1 MLVILFHDLPKRQ
14 EVIHISHIP
23 CISPLFTRHQ
33 KKSVWP
39 SALLSLAHYQK
50 LSTIMINTPAAPD
63 DVLAGPRASWSSLP
77 PETQLQVLKFTDLV
91 VPTRHVMWSTSDC
104 FYLDHDAKEA
114 AASIAWRI
122 PLPLLLVNRAFHQQ
136 ARDTFWRH
144 NTVTVRPDTSFVW
157 EKPDTPL
164 EESKAPTRYA
174 TSQLLTD
181 RLSPN
186 TISSL
191 RFLNLRLLD
200 TVRRDLAETA
210 REDWFESVDYAVKH
224 GLSLS
229 MLHVDCGSNEEL
241 CEGGFDERAP
251 RDEDKVR
258 FVRERVRERVW
269 PYFSDEGI
277 PRAISKQLFVQF
289 PTEGLDTFYDIRKQT
304 QSTLLDYEYK
314 LEGDEK
320 RQKWGTPRGTRRIT
334 VPAKDGKGEEDWI
347 ETVWVFK
354 VKDPSE

>member
-1 MLVILFHDLPKRQ
+1 
-14 EVIHISHIP
+14 
-23 CISPLFTRHQ
+23 
-33 KKSVWP
+33 
-39 SALLSLAHYQK
+39 
-50 LSTIMINTPAAPD
+50 
-63 DVLAGPRASWSSLP
+63 
-77 PETQLQVLKFTDLV
+77 
-91 VPTRHVMWSTSDC
+91 MWSTCDR
-104 FYLDHDAKEA
+104 FYLDFDAKEA
-114 AASIAWRI
+114 AASSAWRN
-122 PLPLLLVNRAFHQQ
+122 PLPLLLVSRAFHQQ

-174 TSQLLTD
+174 ASELLTE

-186 TISSL
+186 TIPSL

-200 TVRRDLAETA
+200 TVRRDLVETA
-210 REDWFESVDYAVKH
+210 REDWFGSINYAVKH

-229 MLHVDCGSNEEL
+229 MLHVDCGSNEDL
-241 CEGGFDERAP
+241 LEGGLDERAP
-251 RDEDKVR
+251 TDEDKVR

-269 PYFSDEGI
+269 PHFSDEGI

-304 QSTLLDYEYK
+304 QSTLLDHEHN

-320 RQKWGTPRGTRRIT
+320 RKKWGTPRGTRWIT
-334 VPAKDGKGEEDWI
+334 GSTSDSRGEEEWI
-347 ETVWVFK
+347 ETVWVLK
-354 VKDPSE
+354 VKDPSEE